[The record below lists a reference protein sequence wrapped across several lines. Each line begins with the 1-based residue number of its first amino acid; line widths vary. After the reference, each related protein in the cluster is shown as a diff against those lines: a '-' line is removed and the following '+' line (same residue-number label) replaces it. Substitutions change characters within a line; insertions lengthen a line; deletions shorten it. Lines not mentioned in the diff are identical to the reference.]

1 MKIEVNSAIP
11 ASAPNVAA
19 IGTQKSPHAAT
30 SPQQDKWAV
39 SSAYQQYLSTSS
51 TASSASQARIE
62 ALTEQ
67 LRQDTSF
74 SQYKR
79 RNFINHPVGRELAT
93 EIILADEGLQEKIA
107 KTMWET
113 LSWTAHQRE
122 LPPSWRD
129 INVKAMLLSSDEL
142 AQNSVLSSY
151 GVVLNDKAATVGLNN
166 TEKLLSAKAE
176 EVDYA
181 NSTFDQKMDR
191 IFDRVRSE
199 FEANGM
205 TFDENKSYSFC
216 LDTSRFQFVVSGG
229 TDQENSL
236 IEKVLNT
243 SNYTEDNLLA
253 TLGAIRN
260 HRQEDG
266 GYVPWMADS
275 LRCKD
280 AIPVFGV
287 VSVSV
292 DYVQKMDQL
301 YSAYERCRM
310 DKELKAQYGFGIDDL
325 EYRGG
330 KIVGKTPEAQAVID
344 SDEGEF
350 MKKTGYA
357 YINLVKRYT
366 GTPEFTDP
374 IFVYENGKFQTT
386 YQIFDEPRE
395 GATNSAAIIANVQR
409 ELAER
414 ESFFENGREGVL
426 NGRSSGTKITQSGTQ
441 ITQKNNLFQNL
452 MQDQSTDIGVGKRF
466 WDYPMGREL
475 ATQLILSSDDLL
487 SKLAEMMWVRFA
499 SNPGMD
505 DLFLPRGDHG
515 FDVRAIL
522 NGSDTAAIDQVLR
535 NYDVVLSQKART
547 TGLTKIERY
556 LRQH

>member
-1 MKIEVNSAIP
+1 MQIEIGSASSVFNTNI
-11 ASAPNVAA
+11 AA
-19 IGTQKSPHAAT
+19 TGTQKSPRAAT

-39 SSAYQQYLSTSS
+39 SIDYQQYMSTSG
-51 TASSASQARIE
+51 TGNSASQARIK
-62 ALTEQ
+62 ALAEQ

-79 RNFINHPVGRELAT
+79 RNFINHPVGRELAA
-93 EIILADEGLQEKIA
+93 ELILADEGLQEKIA
-107 KTMWET
+107 KQMWET

-151 GVVLNDKAATVGLNN
+151 GVVLNDKAATVGLND

-181 NSTFDQKMDR
+181 NSTFDQKMNR
-191 IFDRVRSE
+191 IFDKVRQE

-205 TFDENKSYSFC
+205 TFDENKSYSFD
-216 LDTSRFQFVVSGG
+216 LNTSEYRFIVSGG
-229 TDQENSL
+229 TDEENAL

-243 SNYTEDNLLA
+243 SNYAEDNLLA
-253 TLGAIRN
+253 TLGTIRN

-266 GYVPWMADS
+266 AYVPWMVDS

-280 AIPVFGV
+280 AIPIFGI
-287 VSVSV
+287 VSVSE

-301 YSAYERCRM
+301 YSAYDYCRM
-310 DKELKAQYGFGIDDL
+310 DKELKAQYGFGVDALD
-325 EYRGG
+325 YRGG
-330 KIVGKTPEAQAVID
+330 RIVGKTPEVQMVID
-344 SDEGEF
+344 NDEGEF

-357 YINLVKRYT
+357 YINLIKNYT
-366 GTPEFTDP
+366 GTPEFSEP
-374 IFVYENGKFQTT
+374 IFIYQNGKFQTT
-386 YQIFDEPRE
+386 YQTFDKPCE
-395 GATNSAAIIANVQR
+395 GATNSAAIIANIQR

-414 ESFFENGREGVL
+414 EAFFENGRGGIL
-426 NGRSSGTKITQSGTQ
+426 NEHTSSMKVA
-441 ITQKNNLFQNL
+441 QKNNLFRQLDQN
-452 MQDQSTDIGVGKRF
+452 QPAAIGIDQRF
-466 WDYPMGREL
+466 WNYPMGREL
-475 ATQLILSSDDLL
+475 AAQLILSSDDLL

-499 SNPGMD
+499 NTPEMD
-505 DLFLPRGDHG
+505 DLFLPSGDDG

-522 NGSDTAAIDQVLR
+522 NGSDAAAIDQVLK

-556 LRQH
+556 LRQY

>member
-1 MKIEVNSAIP
+1 MQIEIGSASSVFNTNI
-11 ASAPNVAA
+11 AA
-19 IGTQKSPHAAT
+19 TGTQKSPRAAT

-39 SSAYQQYLSTSS
+39 SIDYQQYMSTSG
-51 TASSASQARIE
+51 TGNSASQARIK
-62 ALTEQ
+62 ALAEQ

-79 RNFINHPVGRELAT
+79 RNFINHPVGRELAA
-93 EIILADEGLQEKIA
+93 ELILADEGLQEKIA
-107 KTMWET
+107 KQMWET

-151 GVVLNDKAATVGLNN
+151 GVVLNDKAATVGLND

-181 NSTFDQKMDR
+181 NSTFDQKMNR
-191 IFDRVRSE
+191 IFDKVRQE

-205 TFDENKSYSFC
+205 TFDENKSYSFD
-216 LDTSRFQFVVSGG
+216 LNTSEYRFIVSGG
-229 TDQENSL
+229 TDEENAL

-243 SNYTEDNLLA
+243 SNYAEDNLLA

-266 GYVPWMADS
+266 AYVPWMVDS

-280 AIPVFGV
+280 AIPIFGI
-287 VSVSV
+287 VSVSE

-301 YSAYERCRM
+301 YSAYDYCRM
-310 DKELKAQYGFGIDDL
+310 DKELKAQYGFGVDALD
-325 EYRGG
+325 YRGG
-330 KIVGKTPEAQAVID
+330 RIVGKTPEVQMVID
-344 SDEGEF
+344 NDEGEF

-357 YINLVKRYT
+357 YINLIKNYT
-366 GTPEFTDP
+366 GTPEFSEP
-374 IFVYENGKFQTT
+374 IFIYQNGKFQTT
-386 YQIFDEPRE
+386 YHTFDKPCE
-395 GATNSAAIIANVQR
+395 GATNSAAIIANIQR

-414 ESFFENGREGVL
+414 EAFFENGRGGIL
-426 NGRSSGTKITQSGTQ
+426 NEHTSSMKVA
-441 ITQKNNLFQNL
+441 QKNNLFRQLDQN
-452 MQDQSTDIGVGKRF
+452 QPAAIGIDQRF
-466 WDYPMGREL
+466 WNYPMGREL
-475 ATQLILSSDDLL
+475 AAQLILSSDDLL

-499 SNPGMD
+499 NTPEMD
-505 DLFLPRGDHG
+505 DLFLPSGDDG

-522 NGSDTAAIDQVLR
+522 NGSDAAAIDQVLK

-556 LRQH
+556 LRQY